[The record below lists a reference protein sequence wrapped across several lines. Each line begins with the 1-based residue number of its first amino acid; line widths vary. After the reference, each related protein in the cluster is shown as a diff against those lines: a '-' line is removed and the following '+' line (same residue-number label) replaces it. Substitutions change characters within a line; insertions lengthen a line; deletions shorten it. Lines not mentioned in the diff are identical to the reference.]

1 MANIKYLEQDLLR
14 LDSDNT
20 VIPYSQGTFNISVI
34 GGSGSGNYVWKILPG
49 SGRIVTY
56 NDEVE
61 YRSSEPSVTFVYKES
76 GTATLTVYKEGSAI
90 SADESYIQSKTLSIN
105 LLLTEKDIKIVV
117 SPESI
122 TYDFGRGYNISDF
135 TITHPDLSNSEYNNV
150 LSTKP
155 TKYVPYSITYVPYS
169 TTESYDNTFY
179 RFDVFS
185 KASNGGYN
193 NGVQYHRND
202 NGSWT
207 IKGTPLDSGVS
218 YYNLIVSDSKFPD
231 YLFTNSRYLYRTSVA
246 NEPVTTE
253 MVIYFPDSTTTI
265 VDLSNEP
272 YTYIKE
278 TACGFILRFKV
289 TGQIDS
295 NLAFRLYSLKNRY
308 VDDEDTDKI
317 YYVSASGGVVSN
329 SSSVDKKYNK
339 DIQYKSAEFNFV
351 KDIEYSIYN
360 RASTRKCTVTGLKSK
375 YLPKTD
381 IIFTVTAKPN
391 HYFEDGWKDGNI
403 CLASDVYDYTTWGRW
418 WADEDVDI
426 CTGVGDSDLDNAFF
440 RIRSPKP
447 GVTPII
453 YEDVPF
459 NRMSAKYDEKGRLI
473 EGTYWIKMPVDNAEI
488 LIKLTELV
496 TDLDTQVWPY
506 DDCRYS
512 ATASGSTYELIFR
525 DKSYADAVL
534 FCYYAKG
541 IYLGGDSTKLFAS
554 PYEDSWYKYRFYR
567 LFPKPGQ
574 GSVVMSRYLTRGDMI
589 KSLRRIA
596 QVEKF
601 ENDSDWILY
610 SQSELDNVISRQ
622 PDNYIEIKAK
632 KSNCPSAVVSNYAGY
647 PIRLLNK
654 NYVSSNIFYPYQSN
668 YDTIY
673 YTTRSIVARNDT
685 GEFFSTWTMD
695 NNRGVTFADETAI
708 SDFLSNAR
716 DIPDYS
722 WCAWA
727 GIIDRPTSWIS
738 LNFNPYGFVD
748 YKEACSTLWKYAKFR
763 QLDIPTDPYY
773 TPPSDLNSE
782 FLSTPSCFWALSNG
796 FTTGYFAP
804 YSWTT
809 DRGSNV
815 PIQVESNVDRAEWA
829 YMLSKF
835 CQQYVW

>member
-14 LDSDNT
+14 LDSNDT

-34 GGSGSGNYVWKILPG
+34 GGSGSGDYVWRILPG
-49 SGRIVTY
+49 SGRIVTS
-56 NDEVE
+56 NDGVE
-61 YRSSEPSVTFVYKES
+61 YRSSAPSATFVYVES

-150 LSTKP
+150 LFTKP
-155 TKYVPYSITYVPYS
+155 TKYIPYSITYVPYS

-218 YYNLIVSDSKFPD
+218 YYNLIISDNKFPD

-295 NLAFRLYSLKNRY
+295 NLEFRLYSLKNRY
-308 VDDEDTDKI
+308 VDDEDTDKV
-317 YYVSASGGVVSN
+317 YHVSASGGVVSN

-391 HYFEDGWKDGNI
+391 YYFEDGWEDGNI
-403 CLASDVYDYTTWGRW
+403 CPASNVYDYTTWGRW

-426 CTGVGDSDLDNAFF
+426 CTGVGYSDSDSAFF
-440 RIRSPKP
+440 RIRSPEP
-447 GVTPII
+447 GFTPVV

-488 LIKLTELV
+488 HIKLPELV

-554 PYEDSWYKYRFYR
+554 PYEDSWYKSRFYR

-574 GSVVMSRYLTRGDMI
+574 ESLVMSRYLTRGDMV

-601 ENDSDWILY
+601 EDDSDWILY

-632 KSNCPSAVVSNYAGY
+632 KSNCPAAVVSNYAGY

-654 NYVSSNIFYPYQSN
+654 NYISSNIFYPYQSN

-695 NNRGVTFADETAI
+695 NNRGVTFANETAI
-708 SDFLSNAR
+708 SDFLSNAK

-763 QLDIPTDPYY
+763 QLDIPTNPYY

-809 DRGSNV
+809 DRGPNI

-829 YMLSKF
+829 YMLSQF